1 MNESV
6 ANLEMEPAELAQE
19 NRLLREEN
27 VRLKLLVAKL
37 QKMIFG
43 RKSERQAGDDPGQL
57 MMDDLIAE
65 VERLNGKIT
74 ANEEQQLV
82 ARKATLAQKPRR
94 NLDELIPEGLPVEV
108 VEHDLPEADKVD
120 LVSGLPLKRI
130 GEERVRKLAFRP
142 GECFVKEHVYFKYV
156 APANPAQGVIRAPA
170 PDFAIPGGCY
180 DETFIAMIV
189 FEKVAMHL
197 PLYRIEE
204 RLRLMEIRV
213 SRQTLSRLYIA
224 AAEALFPLMAPLKA
238 EILGRGVIFTD
249 DTPVDLLEKGTGKTI
264 QGRMWVYVAGGEGP
278 PLRIFEFT
286 RDRCKKRP
294 REFLGDYRGYI
305 HADAYKGYDDLFRR
319 EGVFECA
326 CWMHIR
332 RKLFEAEDAPPEL
345 RRFFLDSIRK
355 LYQWE
360 RISAR
365 FKPETLLKVR
375 QKHLAPLIE
384 SLLARARNALDRN
397 EVLPKSAFANAIGYL
412 LNLGE
417 AVRTFLLDPRLRP
430 DNGLSERSLRPVA
443 IGRKNWLFAGC
454 KAGGDATG
462 ILLSLVQTCRALG
475 TDPYDYL
482 ADVLAR
488 IQGHPAKR
496 VAELLPHH
504 WLATKTAAAQA
515 VTPA

>member
-1 MNESV
+1 MNQIT
-6 ANLEMEPAELAQE
+6 ANPEVEPVELARE
-19 NRLLREEN
+19 VVLLREEN
-27 VRLKLLVAKL
+27 TRLKLLVAKL

-43 RKSERQAGDDPGQL
+43 RKSERQAGEDPGQL
-57 MMDDLIAE
+57 MMDELIAE
-65 VERLNGKIT
+65 VERLNGEIA

-82 ARKATLAQKPRR
+82 ARKATVARKPRR
-94 NLDELIPEGLPVEV
+94 SLEDLIPEDLPRVEV
-108 VEHDLPEADKVD
+108 LHDLPEEEKID
-120 LVSGLPLKRI
+120 LVSGLPMKKI
-130 GEERVRKLAFRP
+130 GEDRVEKLAWKSA
-142 GECFVKEHVYFKYV
+142 ECFVMVHVYPYYV
-156 APANPAQGVIRAPA
+156 APANPAQGVVRAPA

-204 RLRLMEIRV
+204 RLRLMDIQV

-264 QGRMWVYVAGGEGP
+264 QGRMWVYVAGGDGP

-286 RDRCKKRP
+286 RDRIKKRP
-294 REFLGDYRGYI
+294 REFLGNYRGYV

-332 RKLFEAEDAPPEL
+332 RKFFEAEDAPPDL

-365 FKPETLLKVR
+365 FKPETILKVR

-417 AVRTFLLDPRLRP
+417 AVRTFLRDPRLRP

-454 KAGGDATG
+454 KVGGDATG
-462 ILLSLVQTCRALG
+462 TLLSLVQTCRAIG
-475 TDPYDYL
+475 ADPYDYL
-482 ADVLAR
+482 ADVLTR
-488 IQGHPAKR
+488 IQGHPASR
-496 VAELLPHH
+496 VAELLPHR
-504 WLATKTAAAQA
+504 WLAAKTADVPA